1 MCWLWNKKKKEEN
14 KNSVKEEQSKETV
27 STKQTESKKEV
38 SKKVEKEPVV
48 KETSKKESAPVAKAE
63 EPVESEQKVAAK
75 KKMYHVSKRTSDNKW
90 TVKFAGGE
98 KVIKLFDTKV
108 EALEYANKLAE
119 NNEGGVQFHAS
130 KGKYKGKIR
139 LSK

>member
-27 STKQTESKKEV
+27 STKPTESKKEA

-48 KETSKKESAPVAKAE
+48 KETSKEESAPVLKDE
-63 EPVESEQKVAAK
+63 EPVENEEKVAAK

-90 TVKFAGGE
+90 TVKYAGGE

-139 LSK
+139 SAK

>member
-1 MCWLWNKKKKEEN
+1 MCLFWKKKKKEEKKDN
-14 KNSVKEEQSKETV
+14 AKEEQSKETV
-27 STKQTESKKEV
+27 SAKKTDSKKEA

-48 KETSKKESAPVAKAE
+48 KETSKEESAPVLKDE
-63 EPVESEQKVAAK
+63 EPGENEEKVAAK
-75 KKMYHVSKRTSDNKW
+75 KKMYHVSKRASDNKW

-139 LSK
+139 SAK

>member
-1 MCWLWNKKKKEEN
+1 MFILEKEKERRKKDN
-14 KNSVKEEQSKETV
+14 GKEEQSKETV
-27 STKQTESKKEV
+27 SAKKTDSKKEAN
-38 SKKVEKEPVV
+38 KKVEKEPVV
-48 KETSKKESAPVAKAE
+48 KETSKEESAPVLKDE
-63 EPVESEQKVAAK
+63 EEVENEEKVAAK

-90 TVKFAGGE
+90 TVKYAGGE

-139 LSK
+139 SAK